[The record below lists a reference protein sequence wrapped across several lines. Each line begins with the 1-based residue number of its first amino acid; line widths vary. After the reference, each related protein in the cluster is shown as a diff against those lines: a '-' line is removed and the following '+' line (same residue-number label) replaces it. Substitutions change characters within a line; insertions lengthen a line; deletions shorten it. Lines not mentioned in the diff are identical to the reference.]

1 MSAAAQQSPTGA
13 TKKALSR
20 ADYDRYFPIVK
31 RTAMSFVRRVPG
43 HITVNDLVSYGWI
56 GLLEAFERA
65 APGMDN
71 EEFEAYALYRIR
83 GAILDHLR
91 SLDPATRK
99 ARSTSRRISRS
110 MTNLT
115 RSLGRQ
121 PEETEIAADLTMS
134 VEQYRAALD
143 EVGKAGLARLE
154 MLDLDEV
161 EIDGGGSA
169 PDEGA
174 ARRELA
180 RKVTAAI
187 AALPERLQIVLSLLY
202 TEERTLR
209 EIGYVLDVTESRACQ
224 LHSEAI
230 HRLRAAVGRE

>member
-1 MSAAAQQSPTGA
+1 MSAAASVDTPA
-13 TKKALSR
+13 KSRALSR
-20 ADYDRYFPIVK
+20 ADYDRFFPIVK
-31 RTAMSFVRRVPG
+31 RTAMSFVRRVPA

-56 GLLEAFERA
+56 GLLEAFARA
-65 APGMDN
+65 APDMDA

-99 ARSTSRRISRS
+99 ARSTSRRIARS
-110 MTNLT
+110 MAKLT
-115 RSLGRQ
+115 KSLGRP
-121 PEETEIAADLTMS
+121 PEEEEISGDLAMS
-134 VEQYRAALD
+134 IEAYRAALD

-161 EIDGGGSA
+161 ELDGGAAS

-174 ARRELA
+174 ARRELVTRA
-180 RKVTAAI
+180 TAAI
-187 AALPERLQIVLSLLY
+187 AALPERLQVVLALYY